1 MIGDL
6 KLGISNGHLPV
17 ATVQRL
23 ERLLGGDPVTEDQV
37 LRFIVA
43 QYGARNL
50 LYLPPRVAGAVL
62 KRPADFL
69 AAARRH
75 CQPELF

>member
-1 MIGDL
+1 M
-6 KLGISNGHLPV
+6 NGEGVMAQRLPV
-17 ATVQRL
+17 ATVLRL

-37 LRFIVA
+37 LRFIGA

-50 LYLPPRVAGAVL
+50 LYLPPKVAGAVL
-62 KRPADFL
+62 KRPSDFL
-69 AAARRH
+69 CAARRH